1 MFCPTCGRDDS
12 HERKFCPSC
21 GTNLEMISQT
31 LAEGDGGGAFSN
43 VGKSLDVFIGRYSEH
58 LFKDAPAKALEQR
71 IGASWQILSQ
81 GIMTSL
87 FDLAL
92 FTIMSVL
99 LPIRFLILLIYT
111 PFKLLSERSRNRKTA
126 TPALESTDVLYLPDP
141 QSQDWPRTP
150 VASVT
155 EHTTVNLL
163 KPVISHK
170 GAEAQKRKG

>member
-31 LAEGDGGGAFSN
+31 LAEGDGGGALSN
-43 VGKSLDVFIGRYSEH
+43 IGKSLDVFIGRYSEH

-92 FTIMSVL
+92 FTVMTIL
-99 LPIRFLILLIYT
+99 LPVRFLMLLIYT
-111 PFKLLSERSRNRKTA
+111 PFKLLSERSRNRKA
-126 TPALESTDVLYLPDP
+126 SSPMPESADVLYLPDP
-141 QSQDWPRTP
+141 QAQGWLPNP

-163 KPVISHK
+163 KPVINHR
-170 GAEAQKRKG
+170 GAEALKRKG